1 MPDYL
6 KPVVTV
12 GYFTGCRRGEILGL
26 KWPQVDL
33 NRRLIRLEASDTK
46 NRTAR
51 TIYLGEELY
60 HALAELKAHRDWHRP
75 HCEHVFVREDQPIK
89 SFNKAWHSACK
100 RVGLEGLL
108 FHDLRRSAIRNMIRA
123 GVPQATAMRIS
134 GHKTASVFRRY
145 DVVSESDLEQAA
157 HALDKYHG
165 TMGIVSDI
173 VGDAERLLEN
183 VQKG

>member
-100 RVGLEGLL
+100 RVGL
-108 FHDLRRSAIRNMIRA
+108 A
-123 GVPQATAMRIS
+123 GVAVSRPQAVSHQKHDTGGGAS
-134 GHKTASVFRRY
+134 GDGHEDFGPQDR
-145 DVVSESDLEQAA
+145 L
-157 HALDKYHG
+157 
-165 TMGIVSDI
+165 GIPTI
-173 VGDAERLLEN
+173 RCCF
-183 VQKG
+183 